1 MKQVRNLPCRLILKF
16 TQKQLVHLKKNETK
30 NLIHWQLTPQ
40 FVKEMNT
47 KDIEK

>member
-1 MKQVRNLPCRLILKF
+1 MQTDSQVTHKATCAF
-16 TQKQLVHLKKNETK
+16 KKNDTK